1 MPEQREDDVGMGG
14 VLEEIVRELRAPVSV
29 SPDFT
34 ARVMAAVRAVG
45 PHRPHRPAPSAWW
58 PPLFTRR
65 GVYLRPLSAFVAGA
79 AAALVGVALVQG
91 FNRQPSTPP
100 APAATQV
107 VTAAEPRSQ
116 IVRFVVVVPNAHRVT
131 VLGDFNHWDPIATP
145 LAPAGA
151 GAGAVWVAA
160 VRLTPGRHAYTFLVD
175 GARWVADPTA
185 PRSLDD
191 DFGAPTSTVTV
202 ADGSTAIGHGERG
215 GAS

>member
-1 MPEQREDDVGMGG
+1 VLEQREDDAGMGG
-14 VLEEIVRELRAPVSV
+14 VLEDIAREMRTPVSL
-29 SPDFT
+29 SPDFN

-45 PHRPHRPAPSAWW
+45 PHRPHHPAPLAWW
-58 PPLFTRR
+58 HTLLTQR
-65 GVYLRPLSAFVAGA
+65 GAYLRPLSAFVAGA
-79 AAALVGVALVQG
+79 AAALVGVALVRG
-91 FNRQPSTPP
+91 FDRRPSTPLV
-100 APAATQV
+100 PAATPAV
-107 VTAAEPRSQ
+107 APAESQSQ
-116 IVRFVVVVPNAHRVT
+116 IVRFVVVVPNAHRVA

-202 ADGSTAIGHGERG
+202 ADGGAAIGHTERG